1 MAARAAQP
9 QEPVLQAAA
18 RQVRL
23 ELLPHIPRQQS
34 VLRRTRRN
42 EGRVVLIES
51 LSSED
56 LRAFQDEIF
65 AGDRPILESQS
76 PKRLPV
82 SGGEVHVAT
91 DLGSSAYRRYLRER
105 GITFG
110 VC

>member
-9 QEPVLQAAA
+9 REPVLHAAA

-34 VLRRTRRN
+34 VLRRTRRKK
-42 EGRVVLIES
+42 GRVVLIDS
-51 LSSED
+51 SSSED
-56 LRAFQDEIF
+56 LREIF

-82 SGGEVHVAT
+82 SGGEAHVAIY
-91 DLGSSAYRRYLRER
+91 LGSSAYRRYLRER

-110 VC
+110 GC